1 MDQQIFDKIEKYLH
15 SHKKMT
21 LATVT
26 ADSQPLA
33 HTVQYVSEG
42 NTVFF
47 FTKSTQRKVE
57 NIKSNPRVAYTVD
70 QDYED
75 WSKIQGVQMIAE
87 ARILEHD
94 EEIDLR
100 FELFADKFPH
110 LAAIGKSFL
119 EHHIIVE
126 VRPVKGRFLDNTV
139 QFGYY
144 EELAY

>member
-1 MDQQIFDKIEKYLH
+1 MNQEVFDKIEKYLH
-15 SHKKMT
+15 AHKKMT

-26 ADSQPLA
+26 DSGQPLA

-47 FTKSTQRKVE
+47 FTRATQRKVV
-57 NIKSNPRVAYTVD
+57 NIKGNQRVAYTVD

-75 WSKIQGVQMIAE
+75 WSAIQGVQMIAT
-87 ARILEHD
+87 ARILEDYD
-94 EEIDLR
+94 EVDLR

-119 EHHIIVE
+119 DHHIIIE
-126 VRPVKGRFLDNTV
+126 VKPVIGRFLDNNIK
-139 QFGYY
+139 FGYY
-144 EELAY
+144 EELKY